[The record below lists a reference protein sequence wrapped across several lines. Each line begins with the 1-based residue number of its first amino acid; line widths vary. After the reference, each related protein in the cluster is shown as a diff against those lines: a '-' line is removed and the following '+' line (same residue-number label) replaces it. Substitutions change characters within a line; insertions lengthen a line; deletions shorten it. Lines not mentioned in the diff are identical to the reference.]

1 MGLYKLVD
9 KNLTKAFNAIKDL
22 AIVATFVKK
31 TNPTFDFNKGL
42 IKTTIAESV
51 DAKVIIVDNTKEAT
65 DRNTQQLQIM
75 FKVSDVGDIF
85 LYETVSIDSISWK
98 IGKYI
103 KTDRFVSVIE
113 LFRED

>member
-9 KNLTKAFNAIKDL
+9 KNLTKAFSAIKDL
-22 AIVATFVKK
+22 AVIATFVKK
-31 TNPTFDFNKGL
+31 TNPTFDFNKGV
-42 IKTTIAESV
+42 IKTTMAASIDV
-51 DAKVIIVDNTKEAT
+51 KVIIVDNTKASM
-65 DRNTQQLQIM
+65 DRNVQQLQIM

-85 LYETVSIDSISWK
+85 LYETVIINSISWK

-103 KTDRFVSVIE
+103 KTDRFITVIE